1 MDTRHQIGRR
11 QFIKQ
16 SAAGVVGAG
25 AIGKGLPGE
34 AKTRDDRSE
43 PLKIKEYRTLGR
55 TGFKVSDIAAGEHHA
70 NIAMLNMLLDAGVNY
85 IDTGETYGN
94 GRDERVIGDAIKN
107 RDRKAFFITT
117 KLPLRKDR
125 EKNSILERSRK
136 CLERLQT
143 DYVDCMMIH
152 GCPNSE
158 TVLTPGFHEAMRQL
172 KAEGRVRYVG
182 LSNHGGQWLND
193 PEETMEKVHMTA
205 VEDGRFDVVLLA
217 YNFIAREQGERVLR
231 ACAEKKIGTT
241 LMKTN
246 PVGLYVYFK
255 QEAEDL
261 KREGKEVPAYVN
273 KAVERM
279 KVKVDQAEGF
289 LKEHKLTT
297 PDEIRDAAIRFVL
310 SNRDVNTACI
320 TYNTFDDV
328 KGHLRLSGTAFSS
341 QEMALL
347 DSYARSCGSLYCR
360 HACGICEAE
369 CPHHVPV
376 NTILRYQHY
385 FAAQGREKHAM
396 RKYAA
401 LTTPK
406 ADLCFD
412 CEGFCESA
420 CPYGVPA
427 QGLLALAHKR
437 LILD

>member
-1 MDTRHQIGRR
+1 MRHQMGRR
-11 QFIKQ
+11 QFIRQ

-25 AIGKGLPGE
+25 ALGKTLPGE
-34 AKTRDDRSE
+34 TRIGRDQSE
-43 PLKIKEYRTLGR
+43 SLKIKEYRTLGR

-85 IDTGETYGN
+85 IDTGESYGN
-94 GRDERVIGDAIKN
+94 GRDERVIGEAIKN
-107 RDRKAFFITT
+107 RDRKSLFITT
-117 KLPLRKDR
+117 KLALRKDR
-125 EKNSILERSRK
+125 EKSSILERSRK
-136 CLERLQT
+136 CLERLNT
-143 DYVDCMMIH
+143 GYVDCMMIH
-152 GCPNSE
+152 AAQNSE
-158 TVLTPGFHEAMRQL
+158 TVLEPGFHEAMSQL
-172 KAEGRVRYVG
+172 KAEGRVRYLG
-182 LSNHGGQWLND
+182 LSNHGAQWLND
-193 PEETMEKVHMTA
+193 PEETMEKVMMTA

-261 KREGKEVPAYVN
+261 IKEGKEIPGYVS

-279 KVKVDQAEGF
+279 KVKVDQAQGF
-289 LKEHKLTT
+289 LREHQLTT

-328 KGHLRLSGTAFSS
+328 KGHLKLSGTGFSS

-347 DSYARSCGSLYCR
+347 DGYSRSCGSLYCR
-360 HACGICEAE
+360 HACGICESV
-369 CPHHVPV
+369 CPQKVPV
-376 NTILRYQHY
+376 NTIMRYQHY

-396 RKYAA
+396 MKYAA
-401 LTTPK
+401 LSSPR
-406 ADLCFD
+406 ADHCFH
-412 CEGFCESA
+412 CEGFCEAA

-427 QGLLALAHKR
+427 QGLLTLAHKR
-437 LILD
+437 LVLV